1 LQIIKVK
8 DDMYVVRG
16 RVSAQ
21 KVTNKSTDELKSW
34 YSLADTVL
42 RNGDIFYVCMKV
54 IEVEYED
61 IKLKKSKF

>member
-1 LQIIKVK
+1 LQFIHIK
-8 DDMYVVRG
+8 DDMYVVCG

-21 KVTNKSTDELKSW
+21 KVTDKSTDELKSW

>member
-1 LQIIKVK
+1 MQIIKVK

-42 RNGDIFYVCMKV
+42 RNGDVFYICMKM
-54 IEVEYED
+54 IEAEFED
-61 IKLKKSKF
+61 IN

>member
-1 LQIIKVK
+1 MQIIKVK

-54 IEVEYED
+54 IDVEFEE
-61 IKLKKSKF
+61 I